1 MSVECAVT
9 ILNLGYRR
17 NKEITYMHL
26 KISSSKRECN
36 IKTVRTG
43 KFLVIYLFPKDKN
56 INLNIGSKGIYKKN

>member
-26 KISSSKRECN
+26 KISSGKRECN
-36 IKTVRTG
+36 IKTVRIG
-43 KFLVIYLFPKDKN
+43 NFLEIYLFPKDKN
-56 INLNIGSKGIYKKN
+56 INLNIGSNGI